1 MSLTVD
7 CAVTERA
14 GRSFI
19 IGLQVTRRA
28 GVFQDEK
35 KNAGLRCNRAP
46 LSNQSSRRLD
56 LDDDAS
62 RRGAIEFGQ
71 QRNQVNGESATEP
84 AL

>member
-35 KNAGLRCNRAP
+35 KKTPGSDAIGLHYRINLLGDSISTMTPHAVAQ
-46 LSNQSSRRLD
+46 SNS
-56 LDDDAS
+56 AS
-62 RRGAIEFGQ
+62 KGIK
-71 QRNQVNGESATEP
+71 
-84 AL
+84 